1 MTPPSGSSFPP
12 PASRLSPETSVTKQF
27 EAVENISLG
36 GAGSLDRMAP
46 SKDQDE
52 QRKKITEYY
61 KKVADEYDRNYDAPY
76 WRDLYDKIT
85 WAFVEP
91 YLPQKGE
98 VLDAGGGTGK
108 WSIPMAARGLHVT
121 LVDISKEMLAVA
133 SAKVEWEGLQEF
145 VTVKQGDIRNL
156 DFPSNSFDF
165 VLAAGDAV
173 SYCGDGEK
181 AISELTRVLKPSRHV
196 VVSVDSVYPLMRR
209 RLLQDLDFDAAIVF
223 LTKRKFEVRGA
234 GFESRAFTPEELR
247 ELLEKRGLEVLKII
261 GKPVFLGMS
270 NENVNQILSDPE
282 TAKKLLRLQMI
293 LCEVPS
299 VSGFG
304 GHLQA
309 VARKRRLSPRLR

>member
-1 MTPPSGSSFPP
+1 MT
-12 PASRLSPETSVTKQF
+12 
-27 EAVENISLG
+27 
-36 GAGSLDRMAP
+36 P

-52 QRKKITEYY
+52 QTEKIVEYY
-61 KKVADEYDRNYDAPY
+61 KNVADEYDRNYDAPY
-76 WRDLYDKIT
+76 WRDFYDKIT
-85 WAFVEP
+85 WAFAEP

-133 SAKVEWEGLQEF
+133 NAKIEWEGLQKL

-156 DFPSNSFDF
+156 DFPSNNFDF

-181 AISELTRVLKPSRHV
+181 AISELTRVVKPSRHI

-209 RLLQDLDFDAAIVF
+209 RLLEDLDFDAAIRF
-223 LTKRKFEVRGA
+223 LTERKFEVRGA

-261 GKPVFLGMS
+261 GKPVSLGIS
-270 NENVNQILSDPE
+270 NENVNRVLSDPE
-282 TAKKLLRLQMI
+282 AAKKLLRLQMM